1 MPPILPGTC
10 QYYIVGW
17 YLVYF
22 PVSSDLMRWRLL
34 LSFHTSQ
41 GDFALLCHRELNTI
55 WENRKFLMSSISY
68 MMFKKFKSHAVRLDL
83 FLRSFR
89 TFSKFCLG
97 LFWVKDQ
104 SSLKVFSNGTIPTP
118 EWTALTWDHL
128 LLANHSILHEPA
140 KQETTAEGF
149 WVWLQKLS
157 FTRLLLMSTHRT
169 ARCLTPLWQVTEHC
183 KYDLRVRDEKNGIQW
198 RLAHRLYH

>member
-41 GDFALLCHRELNTI
+41 DDFALLCHRELNTV
-55 WENRKFLMSSISY
+55 WENRDFLMSSISY

-83 FLRSFR
+83 FLAVLSYFY
-89 TFSKFCLG
+89 KFCLG

-118 EWTALTWDHL
+118 EWTSLTWDHL

-140 KQETTAEGF
+140 KQEATAEGF

-183 KYDLRVRDEKNGIQW
+183 KYDLRVRDEKNGIRW
-198 RLAHRLYH
+198 RLAHRL

>member
-1 MPPILPGTC
+1 MASPPFLPHITGRLCSPLPQRTEHYMRKPEVFNEQHILHDV
-10 QYYIVGW
+10 Q
-17 YLVYF
+17 
-22 PVSSDLMRWRLL
+22 
-34 LSFHTSQ
+34 
-41 GDFALLCHRELNTI
+41 
-55 WENRKFLMSSISY
+55 
-68 MMFKKFKSHAVRLDL
+68 FKSHAVRLDL
-83 FLRSFR
+83 FLAVLSYFY
-89 TFSKFCLG
+89 KFCLG

-118 EWTALTWDHL
+118 EWTSLTWDHL

-140 KQETTAEGF
+140 KQEATAEGF